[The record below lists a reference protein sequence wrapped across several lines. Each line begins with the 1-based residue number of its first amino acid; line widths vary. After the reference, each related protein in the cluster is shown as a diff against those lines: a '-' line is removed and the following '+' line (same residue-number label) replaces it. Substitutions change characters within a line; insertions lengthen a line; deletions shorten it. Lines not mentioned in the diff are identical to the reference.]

1 MAGLL
6 GIPNLDQACA
16 LVVHP
21 VPDHAAALLRQ
32 LKAIGL
38 RVIHAWPDLPAWA
51 ITADF
56 VFYDT
61 DMGYDAQFPWEPGQA
76 PMPMIALV
84 GSEAPGRIEWAARM
98 GADALLL
105 KPVGSSGAF
114 SALLMAHHS
123 FELRQSLNAE
133 IKQLRHRVS
142 ARQTVVQAVALLS
155 AHGKSQDAAYDQ
167 LRQMAMAW
175 RINVEDAALRIV
187 ENAKDEGNLRDC
199 N

>member
-1 MAGLL
+1 MAGHMD
-6 GIPNLDQACA
+6 IPNLDQACA
-16 LVVHP
+16 VVVHP
-21 VPDHAAALLRQ
+21 VPDHAAALIRQ

-38 RVIHAWPDLPAWA
+38 TVSHAWPDLPASA

-56 VFYDT
+56 IFYDT
-61 DMGYDAQFPWEPGQA
+61 DMGHDAQFPWEPGRA

-84 GSEAPGRIEWAARM
+84 GTEAPGRIEWAARM

-114 SALLMAHHS
+114 SALLMACHS
-123 FELRQSLNAE
+123 FDLRRSLDAE
-133 IKQLRHRVS
+133 IKQLRHRLS

-155 AHGKSQDAAYDQ
+155 AQGKRQDAAYDQ

-187 ENAKDEGNLRDC
+187 ENANDEGSLRDS